1 MSPADPAV
9 LERLVNGS
17 PLRVKYLKAPDR
29 ESAHEILSARIAA
42 AKAAAAGD
50 DPCRDR
56 RGTEG
61 TEAAALHGAEGT
73 LEGVGEGHGTSGDR
87 SRAEDGLLGGGS
99 AHDRVL
105 CGTLFG
111 RK

>member
-17 PLRVKYLKAPDR
+17 PLRVKYLEAPDR
-29 ESAHEILSARIAA
+29 ESAHEMLSARMR
-42 AKAAAAGD
+42 GREGRGRRGR
-50 DPCRDR
+50 PTRDR

-73 LEGVGEGHGTSGDR
+73 LEGVGEGHIGR
-87 SRAEDGLLGGGS
+87 SKPG
-99 AHDRVL
+99 
-105 CGTLFG
+105 
-111 RK
+111 